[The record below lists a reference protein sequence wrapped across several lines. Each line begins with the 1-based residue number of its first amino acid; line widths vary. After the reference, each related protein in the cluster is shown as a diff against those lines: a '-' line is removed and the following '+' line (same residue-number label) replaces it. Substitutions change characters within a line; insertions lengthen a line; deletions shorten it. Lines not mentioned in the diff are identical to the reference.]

1 MAEHQHG
8 SMDTSAQEK
17 TFNGF
22 VSMTKWSVVVIFA
35 ILIFLALSG
44 T

>member
-8 SMDTSAQEK
+8 SMDITTQEK

-22 VSMTKWSVVVIFA
+22 IAMVKWGTVVVFA